1 MRCPLRSANPS
12 KKGVVRPTVVGT
24 GNNNASA
31 RCPAWSS
38 RSAFANA
45 LRRVEYRLVRELARA
60 GPRIEIERYPR
71 MEMARDTLQ
80 QITWAIGI
88 QSGLGRVDPL
98 SQRCVDAGH
107 LGIGIEL
114 ADAPRRRCGLGMGR
128 PGRLGLDRAAQP
140 LLAYAIGQNRT
151 GVFGTRL
158 IARVDRLVRFVR
170 FGERAGIGHSG

>member
-1 MRCPLRSANPS
+1 LS
-12 KKGVVRPTVVGT
+12 GVVFPECFRKRTAQFVDCRRGRR
-24 GNNNASA
+24 A
-31 RCPAWSS
+31 RH
-38 RSAFANA
+38 
-45 LRRVEYRLVRELARA
+45 RRIVMQAPIKHGGCVEYRLVRELARA